1 MVKCINGVKENYMID
16 CRLVSKCPYCGKLVR
31 TYSGGTYYEYKDNKC
46 VEPRIVHIESHDKCG
61 SYITEGYSLD
71 LTFQPSMTIPV
82 NKKTLSMLH
91 WKIDDMA
98 CNHSRDEI
106 VQEVKAELLA
116 YILKNSTEKD
126 KDRNIQSL
134 KDNETYIKEV
144 VDKACNYYEK
154 TDFWS
159 LPLTDEVRDKLKFYS
174 AVMS

>member
-1 MVKCINGVKENYMID
+1 
-16 CRLVSKCPYCGKLVR
+16 
-31 TYSGGTYYEYKDNKC
+31 
-46 VEPRIVHIESHDKCG
+46 
-61 SYITEGYSLD
+61 
-71 LTFQPSMTIPV
+71 MTILV
-82 NKKTLSMLH
+82 HKKTLSMLH

-98 CNHSRDEI
+98 TCNHSRDEI
-106 VQEVKAELLA
+106 VSEVKAELLA
-116 YILKNSTEKD
+116 YILKNSTEED

-134 KDNETYIKEV
+134 KDNETYIKET